1 MTVAQLVSRQEP
13 REAGP
18 DLAAWMSD
26 YGAQLRRYFVRRA
39 PAGEADDL
47 VQDVFLRL
55 QSARFGAPIADAQRY
70 LFTVARHVL
79 ASRRRSGRTRG
90 LALHA
95 ALDEAPEPVSE
106 LSPERILVAR
116 EDYARAIR
124 AVVALPPRARS
135 AFRLHR
141 FEEMTYAAI
150 ADRMGISR
158 ESVKELLR
166 RASDRVSDVVRAEA

>member
-1 MTVAQLVSRQEP
+1 MTVVQIASVQGP
-13 REAGP
+13 GEAAP
-18 DLAAWMSD
+18 DLAAWMGA
-26 YGAQLRRYFVRRA
+26 YGGELRRYFARRA
-39 PAGEADDL
+39 PASEADDL

-79 ASRRRSGRTRG
+79 ASRRRRSPAR
-90 LALHA
+90 HA
-95 ALDEAPEPVSE
+95 ALEEAPEPVSH
-106 LSPERILVAR
+106 LSPERILVGR
-116 EDYARAIR
+116 QDYARAIR
-124 AVVALPPRARS
+124 AVVDLPPRARS

-141 FEEMTYAAI
+141 FEELTYAAI

-166 RASDRVSDVVRAEA
+166 RASDRVSDVLRVEA